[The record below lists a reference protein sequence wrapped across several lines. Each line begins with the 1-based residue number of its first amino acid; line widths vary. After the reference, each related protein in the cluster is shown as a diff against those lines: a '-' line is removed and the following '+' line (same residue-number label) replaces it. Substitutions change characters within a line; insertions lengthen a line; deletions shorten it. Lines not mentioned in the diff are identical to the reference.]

1 MRLAWQPCCVRE
13 AGVREG
19 AKMEPASDSN
29 LSVPIKGTE
38 RALQLL
44 LFPISPERKR
54 IEEIKEVLPPPWRG
68 VSEKEWNDWRWQL
81 RHRITTFEQ
90 MKEIID
96 LTPEE
101 IEGIKQSR
109 GRLALAVTPY
119 FASQMD
125 PINPNCPIRR
135 QAIPR
140 IEECH
145 LSKNDMVDPCGEDKD
160 SPVPGLIHRYPDRVL
175 LLVTDQCAV
184 YCRYCTRRRLVGS
197 NERSITQGN
206 FEEVLKYL
214 KSHRKVRDVLLS
226 GGDPLLLENER
237 LEEILSRLRALPH
250 IELLRIGTRAPVTL
264 PQRITGGLV
273 RMLKRYHPLMISI
286 HFTHPKEI
294 TDAVKRACNELADGG
309 IPLGSQTVLLKGI
322 NDKPYIMKKLVQE
335 LLKIRVRPYY
345 IYQCDLAT
353 GTEHFRTSVA
363 TGIQIIEKLRGHT
376 TGYAVPTYVVDAPGG
391 GGKIPVEPDYVMS
404 RGKGKI
410 VLRNYEGKVFEYPE
424 PNILEFKKAKL
435 TGEEKVISKKVT
447 A

>member
-1 MRLAWQPCCVRE
+1 MQE
-13 AGVREG
+13 GV
-19 AKMEPASDSN
+19 KMEPASDSN
-29 LSVPIKGTE
+29 LCPPIKGTE
-38 RALQLL
+38 RKSQLF
-44 LFPISPERKR
+44 LFPGQEVEKKF
-54 IEEIKEVLPPPWRG
+54 EETKEPVPSLWKN

-81 RHRITTFEQ
+81 RHRITTLEQ
-90 MKEIID
+90 LKEILE

-101 IEGIKQSR
+101 IEGIKHSK

-119 FASQMD
+119 FASLMD
-125 PINPNCPIRR
+125 TVNPSCPIRR

-140 IEECH
+140 VEELH
-145 LSKNDMVDPCGEDKD
+145 LSKNDMVDPLGEDRN
-160 SPVPGLIHRYPDRVL
+160 SPVPGLVHRYPDRVL
-175 LLVTDQCAV
+175 LLVTDQCAT

-197 NERSITQGN
+197 NERPITQGN

-214 KSHRKVRDVLLS
+214 KSHKKVRDVLLS

-237 LEEILSRLRALPH
+237 LEEILSRLRAIPH
-250 IELLRIGTRAPVTL
+250 IELLRIGTRVPVTL
-264 PQRITGGLV
+264 PQRVTVGLV
-273 RMLKRYHPLMISI
+273 RMLKKFHPLMISI

-391 GGKIPVEPDYVMS
+391 GGKIPVEPVYLVS

-424 PNILEFKKAKL
+424 PNIIEFKKAKSN
-435 TGEEKVISKKVT
+435 GEEKSIPKKVM